1 MLWIL
6 GYLIVGMVYASVQ
19 MRPTL
24 YKLLKEEKGNEKG
37 EAIVIVVVLLLI
49 CLFTPL
55 WPVFLTFRVIKQ
67 FSKDCGTSAK

>member
-67 FSKDCGTSAK
+67 CSKDCGTSAK